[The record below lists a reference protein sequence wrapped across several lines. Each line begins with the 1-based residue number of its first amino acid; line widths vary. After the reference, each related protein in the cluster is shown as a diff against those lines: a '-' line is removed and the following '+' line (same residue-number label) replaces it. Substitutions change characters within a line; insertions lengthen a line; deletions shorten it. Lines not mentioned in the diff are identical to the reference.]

1 MIKMPNPVV
10 AKAIAKN
17 KLKIMHKTKGTLE
30 PFVLTDEQCVML
42 DAILQHPRT
51 IILKGRQIS
60 ASTLCCYLDVLIAI
74 TNPKICVGI
83 ASIAQQQAADMLK
96 KCKAFIH
103 QMGIK
108 LASDSALRITL
119 ENGSEIHAISTHQG
133 DETQESS
140 VGRGQTYQFLHIT
153 ELPYWQNSKA
163 YPALMATVAQDTP
176 VVIESTAKRSG
187 DLFHRLWAD
196 NDSGY
201 HKVFFSVN
209 DHKYY
214 RKAASSISDAR
225 WAELQELG
233 ATSRETAAWWHW
245 KLKEQGGDD
254 TAMLRDFPFTDDQPF
269 VNNAVRHIKVNPM
282 VRPHLTM
289 PTLDTRV
296 KIFSTPP
303 QAPRCLITCD
313 PAAGGGNGDNA
324 VMCVINTDNKEV
336 VATWVSNVTT
346 LLPQIDLL
354 EKLYKYYK
362 PWTVL
367 IEGNGMGGAWVQLA
381 RQRGISVHEVT
392 TDAATKQQGLDAVK
406 WGIEAGDIY
415 AGEELVWEC
424 ENMYFNKK
432 GIASGPKDMLMCL
445 GFALNYLHKHGLTKP
460 PPIANQA
467 IYVQPTPWLEAENKP
482 FF

>member
-1 MIKMPNPVV
+1 MLRMPNIEV
-10 AKAIAKN
+10 AKTIASK
-17 KLKIMHKTKGTLE
+17 KLLIMHKTKGTLA
-30 PFVLTDEQCVML
+30 PYVLTQEQERML
-42 DAILQHPRT
+42 AAILQHRRVL
-51 IILKGRQIS
+51 ILKGRQIS
-60 ASTLCCYLDVLIAI
+60 ASTLCCYVDVLVAVM
-74 TNPKICVGI
+74 NPKICVGI
-83 ASIAQQQAADMLK
+83 ATIAQQQASDMLK
-96 KCKAFIH
+96 KCKSFLL

-108 LASDSALRITL
+108 LISDSALRITL

-140 VGRGQTYQFLHIT
+140 VGRGQAYQFLHIT

-163 YPALMATVAQDTP
+163 YPALMATVAADTP

-196 NDSGY
+196 KDSGY
-201 HKVFFSVN
+201 YKLFFSVN
-209 DHKYY
+209 SHTAY

-225 WAELQELG
+225 WEELRELG
-233 ATSRETAAWWHW
+233 ATTRETAAWWHH
-245 KLKEQGGDD
+245 KLREQGGDD
-254 TAMLRDFPFTDDQPF
+254 TAMLRDFPFTDEQPF
-269 VNNAVRHIKVNPM
+269 VNNASRHIKVNPV
-282 VRPHLTM
+282 VRPHVTM

-296 KIFSTPP
+296 KLFALPP

-324 VMCVINTDNKEV
+324 VICVINTDNREV
-336 VATWVSNVTT
+336 VASWVSNVTT
-346 LLPQIDLL
+346 MLPQIELL

-367 IEGNGMGGAWVQLA
+367 IEGNGMGGAWVEMCKH
-381 RQRGISVHEVT
+381 RGIPVHEVT

-406 WGIEAGDIY
+406 WGIESGDIY

-432 GIASGPKDMLMCL
+432 GQACGPKDMLMCL

-460 PPIANQA
+460 PAAENPAVYI
-467 IYVQPTPWLEAENKP
+467 QPTPWMDADNKP